1 MSYLNFQTAFFSSF
15 TPKSEFSMTPSV
27 EKRKKFGEKK
37 NILSNRHSLES
48 KNREKRWVMGEH
60 LKQIKHLNRRVV
72 EIGSMIER
80 KKKAYDMIG
89 HPVLFLR
96 GKSQKDP
103 RLRGRFIERVM
114 KRPEKIQVYEAEI
127 DKSKSFVG
135 LSKEKQVKDIANIM
149 VGKIGNM
156 TPIAEQ
162 EIKKYIERIFSEF
175 STEEIIDAVN
185 NEYNYVYKSLYYVH

>member
-27 EKRKKFGEKK
+27 EKRERIGGKK
-37 NILSNRHSLES
+37 NILSYRQSLES

-60 LKQIKHLNRRVV
+60 LKQIKHLNRRVA
-72 EIGSMIER
+72 EIGSMVER

-103 RLRGRFIERVM
+103 RLRGKFIERVM

-127 DKSKSFVG
+127 LTSKSFVG
-135 LSKEKQVKDIANIM
+135 LSEEKQVKDL
-149 VGKIGNM
+149 
-156 TPIAEQ
+156 AELLLDVVVKRRLYKNHDLN
-162 EIKKYIERIFSEF
+162 EFFDSVRSNCVLEKRLIE
-175 STEEIIDAVN
+175 DAIEQVLN
-185 NEYNYVYKSLYYVH
+185 KLEM

>member
-135 LSKEKQVKDIANIM
+135 LSKEKQVKDLAKLLLDVVVERRLYRNQDLNEFFDSVRSNCVLEKHLIEDAI
-149 VGKIGNM
+149 
-156 TPIAEQ
+156 EQ
-162 EIKKYIERIFSEF
+162 VLNKLEM
-175 STEEIIDAVN
+175 
-185 NEYNYVYKSLYYVH
+185 